1 MINKKLFR
9 HAIIAGCLLV
19 IGAACL
25 MFGMRQLNAIPEEGI
40 VEVSTMILI
49 GIGSLFSIAGMIGLL
64 VLLYRILK
72 EKKFI

>member
-19 IGAACL
+19 IGATCL
-25 MFGMRQLNAIPEEGI
+25 MFGMRQLNAIPEDDMVQTG
-40 VEVSTMILI
+40 TMILI
-49 GIGSLFSIAGMIGLL
+49 GIGSIFSMSGMISLL